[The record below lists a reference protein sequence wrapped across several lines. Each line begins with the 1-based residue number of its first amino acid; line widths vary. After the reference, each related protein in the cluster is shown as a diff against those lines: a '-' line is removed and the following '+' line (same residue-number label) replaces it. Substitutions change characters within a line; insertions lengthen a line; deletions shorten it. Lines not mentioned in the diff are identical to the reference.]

1 MFVAWNPQVLQ
12 VDLVFS
18 SPQLIVVKVLPEDR
32 KLFYVSYV
40 YGQNNMMQRRRLW
53 DNMIVLLPTIG
64 DAPWIQLGDFNVVR
78 KMTKRLVGFDA
89 NAAMEFNACLDTIG
103 MDDMPFKGLW
113 FTWSNKRGGGGDIKS
128 KLDRVLINASWL
140 DVFPESE
147 TTFLAP
153 GISDHSFI
161 LVSVLPGISRKTPFK
176 FFSFWMKHAEFKE
189 ELQKS

>member
-53 DNMIVLLPTIG
+53 G
-64 DAPWIQLGDFNVVR
+64 
-78 KMTKRLVGFDA
+78 
-89 NAAMEFNACLDTIG
+89 
-103 MDDMPFKGLW
+103 
-113 FTWSNKRGGGGDIKS
+113 SNKRGGGGDIKS